1 VLSELESL
9 KPVVQRQITE
19 HNRARGGAIESNSIN
34 GTIAV
39 NNITKQHMTNPYTY
53 QPFVGSNNGSF
64 ERPVPGGNHQ
74 MAPLMS
80 AQPDRL
86 TRKQYVYIS
95 VIFICMFWVFHLS

>member
-1 VLSELESL
+1 MLSELESL

-53 QPFVGSNNGSF
+53 QVYIYK
-64 ERPVPGGNHQ
+64 PVMVILSHYGQ
-74 MAPLMS
+74 LLS
-80 AQPDRL
+80 ACSGL
-86 TRKQYVYIS
+86 LSCSAICRKQQWI
-95 VIFICMFWVFHLS
+95 I